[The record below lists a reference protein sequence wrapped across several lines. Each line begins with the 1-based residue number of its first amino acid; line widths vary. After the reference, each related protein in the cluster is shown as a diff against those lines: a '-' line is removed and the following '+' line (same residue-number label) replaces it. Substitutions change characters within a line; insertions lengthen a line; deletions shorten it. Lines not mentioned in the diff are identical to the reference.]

1 VVLPPREELAYS
13 MEALIHHFK
22 LVSEGFMVPAGEA
35 YAPIESPRG
44 EMGCYVVSDGG
55 PKPHRVHMRD
65 PSFVNLQATA
75 PLCKGTYLADLI
87 AIVATLPLALVGCQ
101 KAQYV
106 DPKGNDLVVNADRM
120 NIQDWNLLADQV
132 VQSMV
137 NSGVLARLPNQPA
150 GVLLNPVIN
159 TTTQQFDTDGI
170 MKKIRISLLNT
181 GRCEVI
187 MTAGPGGRAED
198 KIAQDA
204 QALKDFQSGKDNQV
218 NPNNVPDATLTAKL
232 IEDRARSG
240 STRQVAYVLQM
251 SLTNTTTGR
260 AVWEGEASVIKQGQR
275 SSVGF

>member
-1 VVLPPREELAYS
+1 MNTRTLAF
-13 MEALIHHFK
+13 A
-22 LVSEGFMVPAGEA
+22 VS
-35 YAPIESPRG
+35 I
-44 EMGCYVVSDGG
+44 
-55 PKPHRVHMRD
+55 
-65 PSFVNLQATA
+65 
-75 PLCKGTYLADLI
+75 
-87 AIVATLPLALVGCQ
+87 PLALSIGLAGCQ
-101 KAQYV
+101 KAEYV
-106 DPKGNDLVVNADRM
+106 DPKGNDLIVNADRM

-150 GVLLNPVIN
+150 GILLNPVIN

-204 QALKDFQSGKDNQV
+204 QALKDFQSGRDNQV

-240 STRQVAYVLQM
+240 GTRQVAYVLQM

>member
-1 VVLPPREELAYS
+1 MMKRIL
-13 MEALIHHFK
+13 
-22 LVSEGFMVPAGEA
+22 
-35 YAPIESPRG
+35 
-44 EMGCYVVSDGG
+44 VVSA
-55 PKPHRVHMRD
+55 V
-65 PSFVNLQATA
+65 
-75 PLCKGTYLADLI
+75 
-87 AIVATLPLALVGCQ
+87 LPLALAACQ

-106 DPKGNDLVVNADRM
+106 DPKGNDLIVNADRM

-132 VQSMV
+132 VESMV

-198 KIAQDA
+198 KIAKDT
-204 QALKDFQSGKDNQV
+204 QALKDFQSGSDNVV

-232 IEDRARSG
+232 LEDRARSG

-260 AVWEGEASVIKQGQR
+260 AVWEGEAQVIKQGQR
-275 SSVGF
+275 SSVWF

>member
-1 VVLPPREELAYS
+1 MNHRFLA
-13 MEALIHHFK
+13 L
-22 LVSEGFMVPAGEA
+22 
-35 YAPIESPRG
+35 
-44 EMGCYVVSDGG
+44 
-55 PKPHRVHMRD
+55 
-65 PSFVNLQATA
+65 ATA
-75 PLCKGTYLADLI
+75 
-87 AIVATLPLALVGCQ
+87 LPLALSLGSAGCQ

-204 QALKDFQSGKDNQV
+204 QALKDFQSGRDNQV
-218 NPNNVPDATLTAKL
+218 NPSNVPDATLTAKL

>member
-1 VVLPPREELAYS
+1 MNTR
-13 MEALIHHFK
+13 
-22 LVSEGFMVPAGEA
+22 
-35 YAPIESPRG
+35 
-44 EMGCYVVSDGG
+44 
-55 PKPHRVHMRD
+55 
-65 PSFVNLQATA
+65 
-75 PLCKGTYLADLI
+75 LI

-106 DPKGNDLVVNADRM
+106 DPKGNDLIVNADRM

>member
-1 VVLPPREELAYS
+1 MNTR
-13 MEALIHHFK
+13 
-22 LVSEGFMVPAGEA
+22 
-35 YAPIESPRG
+35 
-44 EMGCYVVSDGG
+44 
-55 PKPHRVHMRD
+55 
-65 PSFVNLQATA
+65 
-75 PLCKGTYLADLI
+75 LI

-275 SSVGF
+275 SSVGV

>member
-1 VVLPPREELAYS
+1 MNTRL
-13 MEALIHHFK
+13 
-22 LVSEGFMVPAGEA
+22 LV
-35 YAPIESPRG
+35 
-44 EMGCYVVSDGG
+44 
-55 PKPHRVHMRD
+55 
-65 PSFVNLQATA
+65 
-75 PLCKGTYLADLI
+75 I
-87 AIVATLPLALVGCQ
+87 AATLPLALIGCQ

-106 DPKGNDLVVNADRM
+106 DPKGNDLIVNADRM

-170 MKKIRISLLNT
+170 MKKIRIALLNT

-240 STRQVAYVLQM
+240 SMRQVAYVLQM

>member
-1 VVLPPREELAYS
+1 MTMHTRLLA
-13 MEALIHHFK
+13 
-22 LVSEGFMVPAGEA
+22 
-35 YAPIESPRG
+35 
-44 EMGCYVVSDGG
+44 
-55 PKPHRVHMRD
+55 
-65 PSFVNLQATA
+65 
-75 PLCKGTYLADLI
+75 I
-87 AIVATLPLALVGCQ
+87 AATLPLALIGCQ

-106 DPKGNDLVVNADRM
+106 DPKGNDLIVNADRM

-170 MKKIRISLLNT
+170 MKKIRIALLNT

-204 QALKDFQSGKDNQV
+204 QALKDFQSGKDNGV
-218 NPNNVPDATLTAKL
+218 NPSNVPDATLTAKL

>member
-1 VVLPPREELAYS
+1 
-13 MEALIHHFK
+13 M
-22 LVSEGFMVPAGEA
+22 
-35 YAPIESPRG
+35 
-44 EMGCYVVSDGG
+44 
-55 PKPHRVHMRD
+55 
-65 PSFVNLQATA
+65 
-75 PLCKGTYLADLI
+75 
-87 AIVATLPLALVGCQ
+87 
-101 KAQYV
+101 
-106 DPKGNDLVVNADRM
+106 GNDLVVNADRM

>member
-1 VVLPPREELAYS
+1 MKNRFLPIATTLSLA
-13 MEALIHHFK
+13 
-22 LVSEGFMVPAGEA
+22 
-35 YAPIESPRG
+35 
-44 EMGCYVVSDGG
+44 
-55 PKPHRVHMRD
+55 
-65 PSFVNLQATA
+65 
-75 PLCKGTYLADLI
+75 
-87 AIVATLPLALVGCQ
+87 LPLALAACQ

-106 DPKGNDLVVNADRM
+106 DPKGNDLIVNADRM

-150 GVLLNPVIN
+150 GILLNPVIN

-198 KIAQDA
+198 QIAQDA

-218 NPNNVPDATLTAKL
+218 NPNNIPDATLTAKL

-251 SLTNTTTGR
+251 SLTNTNTGR

>member
-1 VVLPPREELAYS
+1 MKNSVL
-13 MEALIHHFK
+13 
-22 LVSEGFMVPAGEA
+22 
-35 YAPIESPRG
+35 
-44 EMGCYVVSDGG
+44 
-55 PKPHRVHMRD
+55 
-65 PSFVNLQATA
+65 
-75 PLCKGTYLADLI
+75 
-87 AIVATLPLALVGCQ
+87 AIVATLPLALLGCQ

-106 DPKGNDLVVNADRM
+106 DPKGNDLIVNADRM

-170 MKKIRISLLNT
+170 MKKIRIALLNT

-204 QALKDFQSGKDNQV
+204 QALKDFQSGRDNQV
-218 NPNNVPDATLTAKL
+218 NPSNVPDATLTAKL

>member
-1 VVLPPREELAYS
+1 MNHRFLA
-13 MEALIHHFK
+13 L
-22 LVSEGFMVPAGEA
+22 
-35 YAPIESPRG
+35 
-44 EMGCYVVSDGG
+44 
-55 PKPHRVHMRD
+55 
-65 PSFVNLQATA
+65 ATA
-75 PLCKGTYLADLI
+75 
-87 AIVATLPLALVGCQ
+87 LPLALSLGSAGCQ

-106 DPKGNDLVVNADRM
+106 DPKGNDLIVNADRM

-204 QALKDFQSGKDNQV
+204 QALKDFQSGRDNQV

>member
-1 VVLPPREELAYS
+1 MMKRIL
-13 MEALIHHFK
+13 
-22 LVSEGFMVPAGEA
+22 
-35 YAPIESPRG
+35 
-44 EMGCYVVSDGG
+44 VVSA
-55 PKPHRVHMRD
+55 V
-65 PSFVNLQATA
+65 
-75 PLCKGTYLADLI
+75 
-87 AIVATLPLALVGCQ
+87 LPLALAACQ

-106 DPKGNDLVVNADRM
+106 DPKGNDLFVNADRM

-132 VQSMV
+132 VESMV

-198 KIAQDA
+198 KIAKDTQD
-204 QALKDFQSGKDNQV
+204 LKDFQSGSDNVV

-232 IEDRARSG
+232 LEDRARSG

>member
-1 VVLPPREELAYS
+1 MNTRLLA
-13 MEALIHHFK
+13 
-22 LVSEGFMVPAGEA
+22 
-35 YAPIESPRG
+35 
-44 EMGCYVVSDGG
+44 
-55 PKPHRVHMRD
+55 
-65 PSFVNLQATA
+65 
-75 PLCKGTYLADLI
+75 I
-87 AIVATLPLALVGCQ
+87 AATLPLALLGCQ

-106 DPKGNDLVVNADRM
+106 DPKGNDLIVNADRM

-170 MKKIRISLLNT
+170 MKKIRIALLNT

-240 STRQVAYVLQM
+240 GTRQVAYVLQM

-260 AVWEGEASVIKQGQR
+260 AVWEGEASVIKQGNR

>member
-1 VVLPPREELAYS
+1 MNTR
-13 MEALIHHFK
+13 
-22 LVSEGFMVPAGEA
+22 
-35 YAPIESPRG
+35 
-44 EMGCYVVSDGG
+44 
-55 PKPHRVHMRD
+55 
-65 PSFVNLQATA
+65 
-75 PLCKGTYLADLI
+75 LI

-251 SLTNTTTGR
+251 SLTNTSTGR

>member
-1 VVLPPREELAYS
+1 MNTR
-13 MEALIHHFK
+13 
-22 LVSEGFMVPAGEA
+22 
-35 YAPIESPRG
+35 
-44 EMGCYVVSDGG
+44 
-55 PKPHRVHMRD
+55 
-65 PSFVNLQATA
+65 
-75 PLCKGTYLADLI
+75 LI
-87 AIVATLPLALVGCQ
+87 AIAATLPLALVACQ

-150 GVLLNPVIN
+150 GVLLNSVIN

-170 MKKIRISLLNT
+170 MKKIRIALLQT

-204 QALKDFQSGKDNQV
+204 QGLKDFQSGKDNQV

-240 STRQVAYVLQM
+240 STKQVAYVLQM
-251 SLTNTTTGR
+251 SLTNTATGR

>member
-1 VVLPPREELAYS
+1 MHNRILA
-13 MEALIHHFK
+13 
-22 LVSEGFMVPAGEA
+22 
-35 YAPIESPRG
+35 
-44 EMGCYVVSDGG
+44 
-55 PKPHRVHMRD
+55 
-65 PSFVNLQATA
+65 
-75 PLCKGTYLADLI
+75 I
-87 AIVATLPLALVGCQ
+87 AATLPLALPLILAGCQ

-120 NIQDWNLLADQV
+120 NIQDWNLLADQA

-170 MKKIRISLLNT
+170 MKKIRIALLNT

-204 QALKDFQSGKDNQV
+204 QALKDFQSGRDNQV
-218 NPNNVPDATLTAKL
+218 NPSNVPDATLTAKL

>member
-1 VVLPPREELAYS
+1 MMKRIL
-13 MEALIHHFK
+13 
-22 LVSEGFMVPAGEA
+22 
-35 YAPIESPRG
+35 
-44 EMGCYVVSDGG
+44 VVSA
-55 PKPHRVHMRD
+55 V
-65 PSFVNLQATA
+65 
-75 PLCKGTYLADLI
+75 
-87 AIVATLPLALVGCQ
+87 LPLALAACQ

-106 DPKGNDLVVNADRM
+106 DPKGNDLIVNADRM

-132 VQSMV
+132 VESMV

-198 KIAQDA
+198 KIAKDT
-204 QALKDFQSGKDNQV
+204 QALKDFQSGSDNVV

-232 IEDRARSG
+232 LEDRARSG

-260 AVWEGEASVIKQGQR
+260 AVWEGEAQVIKQGQR

>member
-1 VVLPPREELAYS
+1 MNTR
-13 MEALIHHFK
+13 LI
-22 LVSEGFMVPAGEA
+22 V
-35 YAPIESPRG
+35 
-44 EMGCYVVSDGG
+44 
-55 PKPHRVHMRD
+55 
-65 PSFVNLQATA
+65 
-75 PLCKGTYLADLI
+75 I
-87 AIVATLPLALVGCQ
+87 AATLPLALVACQ

-150 GVLLNPVIN
+150 GVLLNSVIN

-170 MKKIRISLLNT
+170 MKKIRIALLQT

-204 QALKDFQSGKDNQV
+204 QGLKDFQSGKDNQV

-240 STRQVAYVLQM
+240 STKQVAYVLQM
-251 SLTNTTTGR
+251 SLTNTATGR

>member
-1 VVLPPREELAYS
+1 MMKRIL
-13 MEALIHHFK
+13 
-22 LVSEGFMVPAGEA
+22 
-35 YAPIESPRG
+35 
-44 EMGCYVVSDGG
+44 VVSA
-55 PKPHRVHMRD
+55 V
-65 PSFVNLQATA
+65 
-75 PLCKGTYLADLI
+75 
-87 AIVATLPLALVGCQ
+87 LPLALAACQ

-106 DPKGNDLVVNADRM
+106 DPKGNDLIVNADRM

-132 VQSMV
+132 VESMV

-198 KIAQDA
+198 KIAKDT
-204 QALKDFQSGKDNQV
+204 QALKDFQSGSDNVV

-232 IEDRARSG
+232 LEDRARSG

>member
-1 VVLPPREELAYS
+1 MMKRIL
-13 MEALIHHFK
+13 
-22 LVSEGFMVPAGEA
+22 
-35 YAPIESPRG
+35 
-44 EMGCYVVSDGG
+44 VVSA
-55 PKPHRVHMRD
+55 V
-65 PSFVNLQATA
+65 
-75 PLCKGTYLADLI
+75 
-87 AIVATLPLALVGCQ
+87 LPLALAACQ

-132 VQSMV
+132 VESMV

-198 KIAQDA
+198 KIAKDTQD
-204 QALKDFQSGKDNQV
+204 LKDFQSGSDNVV

-232 IEDRARSG
+232 LEDRARSG

>member
-1 VVLPPREELAYS
+1 MMKRIL
-13 MEALIHHFK
+13 
-22 LVSEGFMVPAGEA
+22 
-35 YAPIESPRG
+35 
-44 EMGCYVVSDGG
+44 VVSA
-55 PKPHRVHMRD
+55 V
-65 PSFVNLQATA
+65 
-75 PLCKGTYLADLI
+75 
-87 AIVATLPLALVGCQ
+87 LPLAIAACQ

-106 DPKGNDLVVNADRM
+106 DPKGNDLIVNADRM

-132 VQSMV
+132 VESMV

-198 KIAQDA
+198 KIAKDT
-204 QALKDFQSGKDNQV
+204 QALKDFQSGSDNVV

-232 IEDRARSG
+232 LEDRARSG

-260 AVWEGEASVIKQGQR
+260 AVWEGEAQVIKQGQR